1 MPTTSSATSSAAPT
15 APVVGMVIFDGCDEL
30 DAIGPA
36 NVLFAVN
43 PVRFFLPPDEA
54 EAVIPPVVHF
64 VSEDGGTVT
73 SANGVVLTAT
83 TSYAD
88 CPPLD
93 VLLVA
98 GGSGTHRAEVDPY
111 DSSAGRHYQNHH
123 EPTLAFVRERAAE
136 ARIVGSICT
145 GTFVLAGAGLVAGK
159 RVNTHW
165 AYRNDLERFMAE
177 RDEPVTVVPE
187 RVVADGD
194 LLTCGG
200 VSSGI
205 DLAVEVVRRLYGDA
219 VAQGAAA
226 AVERETPAA

>member
-1 MPTTSSATSSAAPT
+1 MSTPEAPIL
-15 APVVGMVIFDGCDEL
+15 GMIIFDGCDEL

-43 PVRFFLPPDEA
+43 PVRFFLPPEEA
-54 EAVIPPVVHF
+54 EAIVPPVVHF

-83 TSYAD
+83 TSYD
-88 CPPLD
+88 ECPPLD
-93 VLLVA
+93 VVIVA

-111 DSSAGRHYQNHH
+111 DAAAGRHFQNHH
-123 EPTLAFVRERAAE
+123 EPTLAFVRRQAE
-136 ARIVGSICT
+136 GAQAVCSVCT
-145 GTFVLAGAGLVAGK
+145 GTFVLAGAGLLAGR

-165 AYRNDLERFMAE
+165 AYRGELERFMAD

-187 RVVADGD
+187 RVVADGK

-205 DLAVEVVRRLYGDA
+205 DMAVEVVRRLYGDA
-219 VAQGAAA
+219 VADGAAA